1 MEVSAAIKG
10 RRSVRSYKDL
20 EVESVKIEKIRN
32 CLWMA
37 AWHKFDSPCCA
48 IAYDP

>member
-1 MEVSAAIKG
+1 V
-10 RRSVRSYKDL
+10 
-20 EVESVKIEKIRN
+20 SVKATSRERN

-37 AWHKFDSPCCA
+37 AWHKFDSLCCA